1 MELLQQG
8 ASCEDPH
15 GTTVPFY
22 EQGMGYQRRSIVFV
36 KRLEQAFDRPPA

>member
-8 ASCEDPH
+8 ASCEDPR

-22 EQGMGYQRRSIVFV
+22 EQGMGYQRRSIVFA
-36 KRLEQAFDRPPA
+36 KRLQQAFDRPPA